1 MLGDLADDLTNRSQ
15 DIVCNLRVVSL
26 AHLARSVSRGGRFR
40 LQSGRDGRYSTQ
52 VTTSTRAV
60 TVALWVDLVI
70 GAAKFAAF
78 LLTGSTAI
86 MAEVLHS
93 AADFTN
99 QGLLVIGIARSR
111 REPDTD
117 YPYGFGR
124 SRYIW
129 ALLSAA
135 GVLFVGC
142 GMSVVRGVEQVW
154 APEPLDQLG
163 WGLAVL
169 MLSLVAE
176 SISFAFGLSAVRS
189 SARQANQTVRQY
201 IGTGPDPMGVA
212 VVLED
217 ASAVFGVLLAAA
229 GIGMA
234 RATGNAAWDGAASIA
249 IGLLLGAS
257 AVFLINR
264 NRRLLL
270 GPAPSS
276 ESVARMLAVVEASPV
291 VSKIHDVKVSQLG
304 ADAVRFKAEVTFDGR
319 ALAKRLLQGTD
330 LDATWSSLTGPEA
343 LERLLVEFGSEVTD
357 AIGDEI
363 DRLEAE
369 LAKAAPEARHVD
381 LEPD

>member
-1 MLGDLADDLTNRSQ
+1 MRPQ
-15 DIVCNLRVVSL
+15 DEILCVGRAHRGWY
-26 AHLARSVSRGGRFR
+26 AHLLTGDYI
-40 LQSGRDGRYSTQ
+40 RDRRYSTR

-60 TVALWVDLVI
+60 TVALSVDLVI
-70 GAAKFAAF
+70 GTAKVVTF

-86 MAEVLHS
+86 MAEMLHS
-93 AADFTN
+93 VADLTN

-111 REPDTD
+111 RGPDRN

-135 GVLFVGC
+135 GVLFVGS
-142 GMSVVRGVEQVW
+142 GVSVVRGVERVW
-154 APEPLDQLG
+154 APEPLEHLG
-163 WGLAVL
+163 WGLGVL
-169 MLSLVAE
+169 LVSLVAE
-176 SISFAFGLSAVRS
+176 SISFLFGLSAVRS
-189 SARQANQTVRQY
+189 SAREAKQSVRQY
-201 IGTGPDPMGVA
+201 IGIGPDPMGVA

-217 ASAVFGVLLAAA
+217 ASAVFGVLLASA
-229 GIGMA
+229 GIA
-234 RATGNAAWDGAASIA
+234 LAEFTGNPAWDGAASVA

-257 AVFLINR
+257 AIFLINR

-276 ESVARMLAVVEASPV
+276 ESVARMMSILEGSPV
-291 VSKIHDVKVSQLG
+291 VSKIYDVKLSQLG

-369 LAKAAPEARHVD
+369 LAEAAPEARHVD

>member
-1 MLGDLADDLTNRSQ
+1 M
-15 DIVCNLRVVSL
+15 
-26 AHLARSVSRGGRFR
+26 
-40 LQSGRDGRYSTQ
+40 
-52 VTTSTRAV
+52 TTSTRAV
-60 TVALWVDLVI
+60 AVALSVDFLI
-70 GAAKFAAF
+70 GAAKILAF
-78 LLTGSTAI
+78 LVTGSTAI
-86 MAEVLHS
+86 MAEALHS

-99 QGLLVIGIARSR
+99 QGLLVIGIARSQ

-129 ALLSAA
+129 ALLSAT

-142 GMSVVRGVEQVW
+142 GVSVVRGLEQVW
-154 APEPLDQLG
+154 AAGPLEHLG
-163 WGLAVL
+163 WGFGVL
-169 MLSLVAE
+169 LVSLVAE

-189 SARQANQTVRQY
+189 SARDANLSVWQY
-201 IGTGPDPMGVA
+201 IGIGPDPMGVA

-217 ASAVFGVLLAAA
+217 ASAMLGVLLAAA

-234 RATGNAAWDGAASIA
+234 QITGNPAWDGAASIA

-257 AVFLINR
+257 AIFLINR

-270 GPAPSS
+270 GPAPPS
-276 ESVARMLAVVEASPV
+276 ESVARMLAILESSPV
-291 VSKIHDVKVSQLG
+291 VTQVHDVKVSQLG
-304 ADAVRFKAEVTFDGR
+304 ADAIRFKAELTFDGS
-319 ALAKRLLQGTD
+319 ALARRLLAKTD
-330 LDATWSSLTGPEA
+330 LEATWSSLTGPEA
-343 LERLLVEFGSEVTD
+343 LERALVEFGSEVTD

-369 LAKAAPEARHVD
+369 LTKAAPEARHVD

>member
-1 MLGDLADDLTNRSQ
+1 VA
-15 DIVCNLRVVSL
+15 
-26 AHLARSVSRGGRFR
+26 
-40 LQSGRDGRYSTQ
+40 
-52 VTTSTRAV
+52 
-60 TVALWVDLVI
+60 VALSVDFII
-70 GAAKFAAF
+70 GAAKLVAF

-99 QGLLVIGIARSR
+99 QSLLVIGIARSR

-154 APEPLDQLG
+154 EPEPLQHLG
-163 WGLAVL
+163 WGLGIL
-169 MLSLVAE
+169 MVSLVAE
-176 SISFAFGLSAVRS
+176 GVSFAFGLSAVRS
-189 SARQANQTVRQY
+189 SAREANQTVWQY
-201 IGTGPDPMGVA
+201 FGTGPDPMGVA

-229 GIGMA
+229 GLGTA
-234 RATGNAAWDGAASIA
+234 RVTGNAAWDGAASIA

-276 ESVARMLAVVEASPV
+276 EAVARMLAVFESSPV
-291 VSKIHDVKVSQLG
+291 VSKIQDVKVSRLG
-304 ADAVRFKAEVTFDGR
+304 VDAVRFKAEITFDGR
-319 ALAKRLLQGTD
+319 ALARRLLEGTD

-369 LAKAAPEARHVD
+369 LAEAAPEARHVD

>member
-1 MLGDLADDLTNRSQ
+1 M
-15 DIVCNLRVVSL
+15 
-26 AHLARSVSRGGRFR
+26 
-40 LQSGRDGRYSTQ
+40 
-52 VTTSTRAV
+52 
-60 TVALWVDLVI
+60 TVALWVDLLI
-70 GAAKFAAF
+70 GAAKIVAF
-78 LLTGSTAI
+78 LLTGSTAM

-99 QGLLVIGIARSR
+99 QGLLAIGIARSR
-111 REPDTD
+111 RAPDSD

-135 GVLFVGC
+135 GVLFVGS
-142 GMSVVRGVEQVW
+142 GVSVVRGVEQVW
-154 APEPLDQLG
+154 APEPLAHFG
-163 WGLAVL
+163 WGMGVLFVSLA
-169 MLSLVAE
+169 AE
-176 SISFAFGLSAVRS
+176 SISFAVGLSAVRR
-189 SARQANQTVRQY
+189 SAREASQSVWQY
-201 IGTGPDPMGVA
+201 IAMGPDPMGVA

-217 ASAVFGVLLAAA
+217 ASAVFGVLLAAT
-229 GIGMA
+229 GIGLA
-234 RATGNAAWDGAASIA
+234 RLTGNAAWDGAASIS

-270 GPAPSS
+270 GPAPSWD
-276 ESVARMLAVVEASPV
+276 SVARMMAVVEGSPV

-304 ADAVRFKAEVTFDGR
+304 VDAVRFKAEVTFDGR
-319 ALAKRLLQGTD
+319 ALARRLLKGTD

-369 LAKAAPEARHVD
+369 LAEAAPEARHVD